1 MAITEI
7 TLEDG
12 ERALS
17 VDTEEE
23 FARALDRGLPIVAP
37 EEIAAAFGFPVHGGR
52 PGIRRPVRR
61 RSRRPRRLR
70 RGLSHPETPIWP
82 KPSTDAPRRDHVG
95 EYHRQFA
102 DSIIRQIEDGDRP
115 VAEALEARRAVH
127 ARERLQRQGV
137 HGRQRPLPRARRPGA
152 RVHR

>member
-37 EEIAAAFGFPVHGGR
+37 EEIAAAFGFPM
-52 PGIRRPVRR
+52 
-61 RSRRPRRLR
+61 
-70 RGLSHPETPIWP
+70 
-82 KPSTDAPRRDHVG
+82 
-95 EYHRQFA
+95 
-102 DSIIRQIEDGDRP
+102 DGDGQESDETFA
-115 VAEALEARRAVH
+115 AEVDDHSAYAA
-127 ARERLQRQGV
+127 A
-137 HGRQRPLPRARRPGA
+137 
-152 RVHR
+152 

>member
-37 EEIAAAFGFPVHGGR
+37 EEIAAAFGFPAHQDGQE
-52 PGIRRPVRR
+52 
-61 RSRRPRRLR
+61 S
-70 RGLSHPETPIWP
+70 
-82 KPSTDAPRRDHVG
+82 DDD
-95 EYHRQFA
+95 FA
-102 DSIIRQIEDGDRP
+102 
-115 VAEALEARRAVH
+115 AEAGDHSAR
-127 ARERLQRQGV
+127 
-137 HGRQRPLPRARRPGA
+137 GA
-152 RVHR
+152 A

>member
-37 EEIAAAFGFPVHGGR
+37 EEIAAAFGFPM
-52 PGIRRPVRR
+52 
-61 RSRRPRRLR
+61 
-70 RGLSHPETPIWP
+70 RGDEQESDEIFAAEV
-82 KPSTDAPRRDHVG
+82 DDHSA
-95 EYHRQFA
+95 YA
-102 DSIIRQIEDGDRP
+102 
-115 VAEALEARRAVH
+115 AA
-127 ARERLQRQGV
+127 
-137 HGRQRPLPRARRPGA
+137 
-152 RVHR
+152 